1 MAGAVQR
8 LGLGIDAKLKC
19 SYPARG
25 MEHVQ
30 KYFKFARYTF
40 QGIGIASLGTL
51 GVTPSWGGFVLGM
64 ASLVIAIT
72 LVAYEEE

>member
-1 MAGAVQR
+1 M
-8 LGLGIDAKLKC
+8 
-19 SYPARG
+19 
-25 MEHVQ
+25 Q